1 MYSTDK
7 FVENTERIGE
17 IFPSCITESKN
28 ANGETVKSIDFD
40 LLRQE
45 LSNEIVEGPQ
55 ERYQISWPGKRESL
69 LVANSSI
76 SKTMR
81 PNEAE
86 SVQFNETK
94 NIFIEGDNLDA
105 LKLLQESY
113 LNKVKLIYIDPPY
126 NTGNDFIYQDD
137 FSTDIDEYLLKT
149 NQKDESQNRL
159 VANTQSNGRFH
170 SDWLSMIY
178 PRLKLARNLLREDG
192 VIFISIDD
200 SEQSNLKRICDE
212 IFGEQ
217 NFIATVIWERAYSPV
232 NLKKHFSSNH
242 DYIICYAKNIS
253 ELICNGLK
261 RSDEANARYQN
272 PDNDSRGL
280 WKSGDLSVGPIIED
294 KVYEIKTPSGRV
306 VLPPKGY
313 CWRLSKDR
321 FNEFVNDGR
330 IWFGADG
337 SSVPSIKR
345 FLTEVKD
352 SVTPM
357 TIWKY
362 TDVGHSQDAAQKLKK
377 LFDGAAYFDYPKS
390 VDLIKRCI
398 ELYTSDQDIILD
410 FFAGSATTAQAV
422 LELNAENNT
431 QRKFIMVQLDE
442 PCDVKSEAYKAGFKN
457 ISAISK
463 ERIRRAGLKIKKENE
478 LLSEG
483 LDCGFRA
490 LKIDTSNLTD
500 VYYNPDAVA
509 QDLLSDQAD
518 NVKAD
523 RSPEDLLFQVLLD
536 WGVDLSLPIKKET
549 IQGKTVYLVDQNALA
564 ACFDGNGGITED
576 FVKELAKKQPLRVVF
591 RDAGFKSDS
600 VKINVEQIFKLVSPG
615 TEVKCI

>member
-1 MYSTDK
+1 
-7 FVENTERIGE
+7 
-17 IFPSCITESKN
+17 
-28 ANGETVKSIDFD
+28 
-40 LLRQE
+40 
-45 LSNEIVEGPQ
+45 
-55 ERYQISWPGKRESL
+55 
-69 LVANSSI
+69 
-76 SKTMR
+76 
-81 PNEAE
+81 
-86 SVQFNETK
+86 
-94 NIFIEGDNLDA
+94 
-105 LKLLQESY
+105 
-113 LNKVKLIYIDPPY
+113 
-126 NTGNDFIYQDD
+126 
-137 FSTDIDEYLLKT
+137 
-149 NQKDESQNRL
+149 
-159 VANTQSNGRFH
+159 
-170 SDWLSMIY
+170 
-178 PRLKLARNLLREDG
+178 
-192 VIFISIDD
+192 
-200 SEQSNLKRICDE
+200 
-212 IFGEQ
+212 
-217 NFIATVIWERAYSPV
+217 
-232 NLKKHFSSNH
+232 
-242 DYIICYAKNIS
+242 
-253 ELICNGLK
+253 
-261 RSDEANARYQN
+261 
-272 PDNDSRGL
+272 
-280 WKSGDLSVGPIIED
+280 
-294 KVYEIKTPSGRV
+294 
-306 VLPPKGY
+306 
-313 CWRLSKDR
+313 LSKDR